1 MFKFFGFQHFAHN
14 KKSGSVGS
22 FDLNKGTNRFCLA
35 QPGVY
40 KLRPDSCHKF
50 EKEEYIYDT
59 YVCSQS
65 VNKQREV
72 RSKQFCK
79 QFDIGSCCTYMYQYI
94 LVSLPLIHFT
104 ITDSLLFC
112 ILFIWVFIIGPFLL
126 YIAIISWITISTLGP
141 WNFVFFIFL
150 QDFYYL

>member
-1 MFKFFGFQHFAHN
+1 MLDSALDQYLLIRTFFILEVVIHVWIFEFQHFAHN

-59 YVCSQS
+59 YVCAQS
-65 VNKQREV
+65 VNR
-72 RSKQFCK
+72 
-79 QFDIGSCCTYMYQYI
+79 
-94 LVSLPLIHFT
+94 
-104 ITDSLLFC
+104 
-112 ILFIWVFIIGPFLL
+112 
-126 YIAIISWITISTLGP
+126 
-141 WNFVFFIFL
+141 
-150 QDFYYL
+150 